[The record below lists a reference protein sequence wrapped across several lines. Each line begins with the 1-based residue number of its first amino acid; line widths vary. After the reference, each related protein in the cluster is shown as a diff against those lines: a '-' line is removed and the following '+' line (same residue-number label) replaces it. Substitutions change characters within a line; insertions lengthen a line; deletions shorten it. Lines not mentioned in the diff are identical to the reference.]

1 MSNVSLQ
8 LFCNRIAEAGRITRD
23 DVRSLSE
30 TYLADGLTHRDE
42 ADLLLALDRAVTD
55 KDASFADL
63 LIALVVDFAVWGE
76 RSTGAVNRDAAGWLA
91 ASIAGRSG
99 PTPTG
104 SRIAMDV
111 VREAQW
117 SDEALVAFA
126 LEANRWTRQPVAM
139 RRQHF
144 ALAA

>member
-1 MSNVSLQ
+1 MSNLSLQ
-8 LFCNRIAEAGRITRD
+8 LFCNRVAEAGRITRA
-23 DVRSLSE
+23 DVRMLSE
-30 TYLADGLTHRDE
+30 QHLADGLTHRDE

-55 KDASFADL
+55 QDAGFADIL
-63 LIALVVDFAVWGE
+63 VALVVDFAVWGE
-76 RSTGAVNRDAAGWLA
+76 RSTGLIGRDTAGWLA

-104 SRIAMDV
+104 SRIAMEV
-111 VREAQW
+111 VREAQS
-117 SDEALVAFA
+117 SDEALIAFA
-126 LEANRWTRQPVAM
+126 LEANRWTREPVAM